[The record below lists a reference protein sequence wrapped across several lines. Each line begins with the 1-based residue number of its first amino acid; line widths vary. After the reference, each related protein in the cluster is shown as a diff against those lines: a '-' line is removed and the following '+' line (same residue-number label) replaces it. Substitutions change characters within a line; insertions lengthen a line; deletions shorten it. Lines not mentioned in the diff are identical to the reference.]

1 MRIYTID
8 TDFKIKVWRS
18 RELFESQH
26 SYADKCFLKVVTK
39 IDLNTYTEQVMV
51 NDEGQYMLAGV
62 VFPESQA
69 IAHNI
74 LVRLNRK

>member
-8 TDFKIKVWRS
+8 TEFKIKVWPTK
-18 RELFESQH
+18 ELFESQH
-26 SYADKCFLKVVTK
+26 SYVDKCFLKVVTK
-39 IDLNTYTEQVMV
+39 IDLNTYTERVMV
-51 NDEGQYMLAGV
+51 NDEGQYMLGSV